1 MFFLYFHKCHYAGF
15 DGSTRV
21 VTIGC
26 EFHLVDLN
34 FIGAFCD
41 ASIEFPVDVFYIWS
55 IGHKP
60 FIELST
66 FVDVC
71 CIIWIHDVM

>member
-1 MFFLYFHKCHYAGF
+1 MFHDFLLPSPSFKLQMFFLYFHKCHYAGF

-41 ASIEFPVDVFYIWS
+41 ASIEFPVDVFYI
-55 IGHKP
+55 
-60 FIELST
+60 
-66 FVDVC
+66 
-71 CIIWIHDVM
+71 